1 MNLLNGASVCPGFRF
16 RDDPEDFL
24 CQITRT
30 PAHIA
35 PVDDGA
41 DIGKIPVCV
50 MMMFRLMMMLMQV
63 HIEIAAFDAAGF
75 PARYRIIKAL
85 KAQAVQ
91 YRIKLF
97 PAAAEVEQGC
107 NGHVAGNPGCAFEI
121 Q

>member
-1 MNLLNGASVCPGFRF
+1 
-16 RDDPEDFL
+16 
-24 CQITRT
+24 
-30 PAHIA
+30 
-35 PVDDGA
+35 
-41 DIGKIPVCV
+41 
-50 MMMFRLMMMLMQV
+50 MMFRLMMMLMQV

-107 NGHVAGNPGCAFEI
+107 NGHVAGNSGRAFQIKLRVLRRVGLQGQHRDRVTREESE
-121 Q
+121 

>member
-1 MNLLNGASVCPGFRF
+1 MCPGFRF

-50 MMMFRLMMMLMQV
+50 MMFRLMMMLMQV

-97 PAAAEVEQGC
+97 PAAAEVEQSR